1 MQRYTKRRVL
11 FSISEVIETDGRSFF
26 EKIFPFQSY
35 QKGCEM
41 MPRNLKSI
49 ETKTRHM
56 TKAERESK
64 QIAEN
69 KLKNTLPKIKA
80 PTWLDTSLK
89 RRFNWYVNQAK
100 ELNTLTVLDSSMLA
114 RYVIY
119 EARFIE
125 LEKVIQ
131 GSPPIIDGKIN
142 PLLVE
147 QRQTHDKLEK
157 IESKLGFNPSDRL
170 RFAVPQEEEIDELEA
185 FKDELRNIH

>member
-1 MQRYTKRRVL
+1 
-11 FSISEVIETDGRSFF
+11 
-26 EKIFPFQSY
+26 
-35 QKGCEM
+35 

-56 TKAERESK
+56 TKAERETK

-80 PTWLDTSLK
+80 PTWLDASLK

-114 RYVIY
+114 RYVVY
-119 EARFIE
+119 ESRFIE
-125 LEKVIQ
+125 LEKAIQ
-131 GSPPIIDGKIN
+131 ENPAIIDGKIN

-170 RFAVPQEEEIDELEA
+170 RFAVPQEEEIDELES
-185 FKDELRNIH
+185 FKDELRNVH